1 MQKENQYKKGKKKR
15 EKKENHPQHPCAQ
28 TRKQQQ
34 KKIERNKPKKKVAAF
49 VTLCTIC
56 IGIEEEGGGL
66 QSCFCFTFSPILLR
80 KVLNPQQER
89 ESRHFYLSCPGNQT
103 LYPSIVA
110 RFSFW
115 HYLINSLHCSK
126 VSFHSQLIFLSRMA
140 WKYHLT

>member
-1 MQKENQYKKGKKKR
+1 MKKKINKKRERKNGKKKKTILSIPVHKQENNNRKKLR
-15 EKKENHPQHPCAQ
+15 ETSQ
-28 TRKQQQ
+28 
-34 KKIERNKPKKKVAAF
+34 KKVAAF

-56 IGIEEEGGGL
+56 IGIEEEGGVL

-115 HYLINSLHCSK
+115 HYLINSLLCSK

>member
-15 EKKENHPQHPCAQ
+15 EKKKTILSIPVHKQENNN
-28 TRKQQQ
+28 RKKLRETSQ
-34 KKIERNKPKKKVAAF
+34 KKVAAF